1 MEDKKNILIIS
12 LKIVAILFLAYLLI
26 VNAKL
31 LIDTIEAKILKNMP
45 QNTTNITDNNY
56 DKFWEKGINWFKAP
70 PVVKPIV
77 PSMVFNI
84 IVTLAGII
92 EIIISFTKK
101 KLNKYVIWVTLV
113 LVIISLF
120 LPIESISD
128 PYELQNSIH
137 YIYYSIEDLFIYR

>member
-70 PVVKPIV
+70 PVVEPIV

>member
-12 LKIVAILFLAYLLI
+12 LKIVAILFLAYIFI

-31 LIDTIEAKILKNMP
+31 LTDAIEAKIHKNMP

-70 PVVKPIV
+70 PVVEPIV

-113 LVIISLF
+113 LVIFSLF

-137 YIYYSIEDLFIYR
+137 YIYYSIEALFI